1 MRNELRDAYLLVLE
15 DLMENGSSILQGRY
29 DAEHGNRIY
38 MYGVQYV
45 METVAHKADE
55 KLGDLFTELFM
66 RNVLLSEERS
76 RQ

>member
-29 DAEHGNRIY
+29 DAEQGNRVY

-55 KLGDLFTELFM
+55 QLGNLFAELFM
-66 RNVLLSEERS
+66 RNVLLSEERCGK
-76 RQ
+76 